1 MTRLLL
7 ALAVLLG
14 GALPA
19 LAQTFETA
27 ARAAYVFDH
36 TTGTVLL
43 EKNADEPLPP
53 ASMSKLMTI
62 YMAFEALKSGQLT
75 EDMTLPVSEHAMSY
89 GGSTMFLDTLDRPT
103 VMELLRGVIV
113 LSGNDASAVLAEAL
127 SPDGTEAGFAELMNR
142 KAAEIGM
149 TASHFENSNGWPAE
163 GHVMSVRDLGIL
175 AERLIEDHPELYKLF
190 AEEEFDYLGRAPANT
205 RNRNPIL
212 GLGLGADGLKTGHTE
227 EAGYGLVGSAVQD
240 DRRVI
245 FVVTGLPS
253 EAARRTESERII
265 NWSFRQFAL
274 REVGAA
280 GDRIAEAQV
289 WMGAASRVGLVLP
302 EDLSVLIPVTG
313 GEVAARVSY
322 QGPVE
327 APIEEGQH
335 IADLVLER
343 EGMPEMRLPLV
354 AEAAVPKGGFVPR
367 VTTAFG
373 VLVSKTGLTAGR
385 SQTSIAT
392 AESEEEGEEAPAEGE
407 TRAEEDTPA
416 DGEDAP
422 AEEPAPEEGEARER
436 RGRGPAGWRMRPQ
449 ASSSA
454 SKASTAPARPP
465 RRASWPD
472 GSAASAARW
481 SSRGSPGAALAP
493 RRSGAWC

>member
-1 MTRLLL
+1 MTRLLAAFA
-7 ALAVLLG
+7 ALMA

-43 EKNADEPLPP
+43 EKNPDEPLPP

-62 YMAFEALKSGQLT
+62 YMVFEALKSGQLA

-103 VMELLRGVIV
+103 VMDVLRGVIV

-149 TASHFENSNGWPAE
+149 TSSNFENSNGWPAE

-190 AEEEFDYLGRAPANT
+190 AEQEFDYLGRAPANT
-205 RNRNPIL
+205 QNRNPIL
-212 GLGLGADGLKTGHTE
+212 GLGVGADGLKTGHTE
-227 EAGYGLVGSAVQD
+227 EAGYGLTGSAVQD

-245 FVVTGLPS
+245 FVITGLPS
-253 EAARRTESERII
+253 NAARRTESERII
-265 NWSFRQFAL
+265 NWAFRQFQL
-274 REVGAA
+274 RDVGKA
-280 GDRIAEAQV
+280 GDRIAEARV
-289 WMGAASRVGLVLP
+289 WMGAQPRVGLVLP
-302 EDLSVLIPVTG
+302 EDLSVLTPVTG
-313 GEVAARVSY
+313 GAAEASVAY
-322 QGPVE
+322 QGPVA

-343 EGMPEMRLPLV
+343 EGMPEMRMPLV
-354 AEAAVPKGGFVPR
+354 AETAVPKGGFVPR

-373 VLVSKTGLTAGR
+373 VLVGKTGLTAGR
-385 SQTSIAT
+385 GEASMAT
-392 AESEEEGEEAPAEGE
+392 AESEDGDAAADAETAPAEEASEGEEAPAVG
-407 TRAEEDTPA
+407 AE
-416 DGEDAP
+416 
-422 AEEPAPEEGEARER
+422 AEEPAPEDAEEPAAEGEE
-436 RGRGPAGWRMRPQ
+436 GLQVG
-449 ASSSA
+449 
-454 SKASTAPARPP
+454 
-465 RRASWPD
+465 D
-472 GSAASAARW
+472 
-481 SSRGSPGAALAP
+481 
-493 RRSGAWC
+493 